1 MRAVA
6 TEVHGEPGT
15 KRAGD
20 GPIADAP
27 KANWVDRFAPASLK
41 PWLRLMRADRPIGAW
56 LLMWPCWW
64 SVALSIRAEDNFPN
78 FLSDFGALLHDWWP
92 AVFPVIADGNPAD
105 LWSDLGVLAHYAWL
119 LVLFAIGAFVMRSA
133 GCIYNDIIDRD
144 IDAKVARTKERPLA
158 SGQISLGGAA
168 LCTLALCLAGLAVLL
183 QFNTFAIALGF
194 GSVGIVLIYPLM
206 KRVTFWP
213 QAVLGLAF
221 SYGALMGWAA
231 YWADLA
237 LPPVMLYAAAIAW
250 TIGYDTIYAHQ
261 DKEDDILV
269 GLKSTALRFG
279 SDTPAWLTLFFGIT
293 IGGLAFAGWT
303 IGAGIWFYCGLAV
316 AAGHLV
322 WQVTTLDIDDA
333 DNCLQRFRSNHL
345 FGAIVFL
352 AFVADIIPAA
362 LR

>member
-1 MRAVA
+1 MLFDCFGYLEGSPTEEKDMRAISA
-6 TEVHGEPGT
+6 EAHSKTEVEGAT
-15 KRAGD
+15 SSR
-20 GPIADAP
+20 IADAP
-27 KANWVDRFAPASLK
+27 PENWVDRFAPSSLK
-41 PWLRLMRADRPIGAW
+41 PWLRLVRADRPIGAW
-56 LLMWPCWW
+56 LLTWPCWW
-64 SVALSIRAEDNFPN
+64 SVALSARAEDDFPAIW
-78 FLSDFGALLHDWWP
+78 FD
-92 AVFPVIADGNPAD
+92 IR
-105 LWSDLGVLAHYAWL
+105 L
-119 LVLFAIGAFVMRSA
+119 LVLFMIGAFAMRSA

-144 IDAKVARTKERPLA
+144 IDAKVARTKGRPLA
-158 SGQISLGGAA
+158 SGQISLTPAIVCA
-168 LCTLALCLAGLAVLL
+168 LALSLVGLAVLL
-183 QFNTFAIALGF
+183 QFNSYAIALGF

-231 YWADLA
+231 YWGELSAA
-237 LPPVMLYAAAIAW
+237 PVILYGASIAW

-279 SDTPAWLTLFFGIT
+279 TSTPLWLSLFFGIT

-303 IGAGIWFYCGLAV
+303 AGAGIWFYLGLAV
-316 AAGHLV
+316 AAGQLV
-322 WQVTTLDIDDA
+322 WQVATLDIDDPQ
-333 DNCLQRFRSNHL
+333 NCLERFRSNHG

-352 AFVADIIPAA
+352 AIVADIIPVA